1 MKRKQTVAFAQPTAP
16 ARAVSAASKF
26 FTQFQQNPTLRSN
39 VTNKQSGVKH
49 SKRASAI
56 ARNERAAARAA
67 RQHAARV
74 RKEWHDQYVRI
85 PAQRQVQNQTAHY
98 LATRGNMAKVVTKN
112 LHRKEAA
119 KYLNDAGTYAKMYA
133 RIPSDI
139 AKKNHAKDM
148 KDPLRSSLPAL

>member
-1 MKRKQTVAFAQPTAP
+1 MKRKQTVAFAQPPAP

-26 FTQFQQNPTLRSN
+26 FTQFQQNPTLRGN

-98 LATRGNMAKVVTKN
+98 LATRGNMAKVVTKICI
-112 LHRKEAA
+112 RK
-119 KYLNDAGTYAKMYA
+119 KQQN
-133 RIPSDI
+133 I
-139 AKKNHAKDM
+139 
-148 KDPLRSSLPAL
+148 